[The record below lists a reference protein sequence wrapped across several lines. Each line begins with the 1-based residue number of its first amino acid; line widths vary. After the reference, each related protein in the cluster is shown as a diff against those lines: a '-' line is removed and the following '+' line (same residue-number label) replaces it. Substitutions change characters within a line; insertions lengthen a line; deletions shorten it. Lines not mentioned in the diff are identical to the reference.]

1 MKKKE
6 CVKGLSVQVQ
16 LNETVIERK
25 VIFRRENWYGA
36 GILTKIYIRCKEA
49 NVASEKIW

>member
-6 CVKGLSVQVQ
+6 RVNGLSVPVQ

-25 VIFRRENWYGA
+25 VIFRRQNWYGT
-36 GILTKIYIRCKEA
+36 GILTKIYTRCKEA
-49 NVASEKIW
+49 NVASQKIW